1 MAIDKDLLKVQ
12 RDKLLDQAC
21 AANVNAGKPDDAQSK
36 GKEQADKDKPAASSS
51 DRVQNTEQPK
61 AKPNKDD
68 KGKDKDKDDKKSKKP
83 DKTDKPAETEEKPM
97 CSLFAAA
104 MASQPPCLDF
114 DF

>member
-21 AANVNAGKPDDAQSK
+21 TADVNAGKPDDAQNE
-36 GKEQADKDKPAASSS
+36 GKEQADKDKPAASC
-51 DRVQNTEQPK
+51 VQNTEQRK

-68 KGKDKDKDDKKSKKP
+68 KGKDKDKDGKKNKKP
-83 DKTDKPAETEEKPM
+83 DKPDKPAETEETPM
-97 CSLFAAA
+97 CSSFAAA
-104 MASQPPCLDF
+104 MSSQPPCLDF